1 MAHATSTSGIWCT
14 EPSKTLQAVQQYSLN
29 AYLFSR
35 EFLSQW
41 LAPQSLSINSPL
53 HSKIRTQAKDRAIEK
68 KWPKA
73 KPLNVLDNFQALKK
87 PLKINAECFE
97 LLCSEK
103 KMDRR
108 KFY

>member
-14 EPSKTLQAVQQYSLN
+14 EPSKTLQVVQQYSLN

-41 LAPQSLSINSPL
+41 LAPQSLSINLPL

-87 PLKINAECFE
+87 PLKINV
-97 LLCSEK
+97 
-103 KMDRR
+103 
-108 KFY
+108 